1 MARYFF
7 AVRQSGQARPLMPE
21 ISTQSSSMA
30 SPRPARGLWH
40 RLRVLLSLNDPRW
53 GRGDDNNNAEREGNK
68 DEPKR
73 QSKPPQD
80 GPPDLD
86 ELWRDFNR
94 RLNNLFGRKDSGN
107 GSDGPT
113 PLRPGNG
120 RGGSGLGIGVLLA
133 VLVGLWLASGFFI
146 VQEGQ
151 TGVILQFGRFKYLA
165 TPGINWR
172 LPYPVESH
180 EIVNLSGVRTLE
192 IGRTTQIK
200 DTNLKDSSMLTQDE
214 NIVDVRFSVQYN
226 IANPVDYLFYNRTDR
241 GGDEELVTQAAE
253 TSVREIVGRNKMDA
267 VLYEGRDAVGRNLA
281 ESIQRILSAY
291 KTGIRILSVNVQSV
305 QPPEQVQAAF
315 DDVTKAGQDRE
326 RAISEGQAYANDVV
340 PRAKGTAARLG
351 EEAQGYK
358 ARVTA
363 RAEGD
368 AARFASVRRE
378 YAKAPQVTRDRIY
391 LETMQDIY
399 ANSTKVLVDQ
409 SNGSLLYLPLDKL
422 IAQTQGDTSR
432 PAPAP
437 GASAQDSGSAQGV
450 PTPSNPSPAN
460 DADSRSREALRNRD
474 RDSR

>member
-1 MARYFF
+1 
-7 AVRQSGQARPLMPE
+7 MPE
-21 ISTQSSSMA
+21 ISTPSSSPA
-30 SPRPARGLWH
+30 LPTSARGLWH

-53 GRGDDNNNAEREGNK
+53 GRGDDNNAEREDK
-68 DEPKR
+68 DDPKR

-94 RLNNLFGRKDSGN
+94 RLNNLFGRKEGGN
-107 GSDGPT
+107 GNGPT

-120 RGGSGLGIGVLLA
+120 RAGSGLGVGVLLVVLA
-133 VLVGLWLASGFFI
+133 VLWLASGFFI

-151 TGVILQFGRFKYLA
+151 TGVILQFGRFKYQA

-172 LPYPVESH
+172 LPYPIETH

-226 IANPVDYLFYNRTDR
+226 IADPVEYLFYNRTDQR
-241 GGDEELVTQAAE
+241 GDEELVTQAAE

-305 QPPEQVQAAF
+305 QPPEQVQSAF

-358 ARVTA
+358 ARVVA

-368 AARFASVRRE
+368 AARFASVQRE

-399 ANSTKVLVDQ
+399 ANATKVLVDQ
-409 SNGSLLYLPLDKL
+409 SGTGNLLYLPLDKL
-422 IAQTQGDTSR
+422 IAQSQTGDAAR
-432 PAPAP
+432 PQPVP
-437 GASAQDSGSAQGV
+437 GASPQDSGSAQGM
-450 PTPSNPSPAN
+450 PTPSNPSSMS
-460 DADSRSREALRNRD
+460 DADSRSREALRNRE

>member
-1 MARYFF
+1 MAP
-7 AVRQSGQARPLMPE
+7 RP
-21 ISTQSSSMA
+21 T
-30 SPRPARGLWH
+30 PARGLWH

-53 GRGDDNNNAEREGNK
+53 GRGDKDGNSNAERDDQ

-73 QSKPPQD
+73 QSKPPQE

-94 RLNNLFGRKDSGN
+94 RLNNLFGRKEGGN
-107 GSDGPT
+107 GNGNGGPS

-120 RGGSGLGIGVLLA
+120 RGGSGLGVGVLVA
-133 VLVGLWLASGFFI
+133 VLAALWLASGFFI

-172 LPYPVESH
+172 LPYPIESH

-226 IANPVDYLFYNRTDR
+226 IEDPVKYLFFNRTDR

-281 ESIQRILSAY
+281 ESIQRILTAY
-291 KTGIRILSVNVQSV
+291 NTGIRILSVNVQSV

-340 PRAKGTAARLG
+340 PRAKGTAARLM

-368 AARFASVRRE
+368 AARFASVQRE

-399 ANSTKVLVDQ
+399 ANATKVMVDQ

-422 IAQTQGDTSR
+422 IAHTLGDASSR
-432 PAPAP
+432 PASAP
-437 GASAQDSGSAQGV
+437 GASPQDSAAGQGV
-450 PTPSNPSPAN
+450 PAPSNPSSTN

>member
-1 MARYFF
+1 
-7 AVRQSGQARPLMPE
+7 MPE
-21 ISTQSSSMA
+21 ISTQLSSMA
-30 SPRPARGLWH
+30 SQPTAVRGLWH

-53 GRGDDNNNAEREGNK
+53 GRGDKDGDSANAERQDK

-73 QSKPPQD
+73 QSKPPQE

-94 RLNNLFGRKDSGN
+94 RLNNLFGRKEGGN
-107 GSDGPT
+107 GGNGGPS
-113 PLRPGNG
+113 PLRPSSG
-120 RGGSGLGIGVLLA
+120 RGGSGLGVGVLLA

-172 LPYPVESH
+172 LPYPIESH

-226 IANPVDYLFYNRTDR
+226 IADPVEYLFFNRTDR
-241 GGDEELVTQAAE
+241 DGDQELVTQAAE
-253 TSVREIVGRNKMDA
+253 TSVREIVGRNKMDS
-267 VLYEGRDAVGRNLA
+267 VLYEGRDAVSRNLA

-340 PRAKGTAARLG
+340 PRAKGTAARLV

-368 AARFASVRRE
+368 AARFGSVQRE

-399 ANSTKVLVDQ
+399 ANATKVMVDQ

-422 IAQTQGDTSR
+422 IAQTQGDTPR
-432 PAPAP
+432 PASAP
-437 GASAQDSGSAQGV
+437 GASPQDSGAAQGV
-450 PTPSNPSPAN
+450 PTPSNPSSMS

>member
-21 ISTQSSSMA
+21 ISTQSFSMA
-30 SPRPARGLWH
+30 SPHPARGLWH

-53 GRGDDNNNAEREGNK
+53 GRGDDNNAEHEDKG
-68 DEPKR
+68 EPKR

-107 GSDGPT
+107 GNDGPT

-120 RGGSGLGIGVLLA
+120 RAGSGLGVGVLLA

-151 TGVILQFGRFKYLA
+151 TGVILQFGRFKYQA

-172 LPYPVESH
+172 LPYPIESH

-368 AARFASVRRE
+368 AARFASVQRE

-399 ANSTKVLVDQ
+399 ANSTKVMVDQ

-422 IAQTQGDTSR
+422 IAQTQGDTLR
-432 PAPAP
+432 PAAAP
-437 GASAQDSGSAQGV
+437 GTSPQDSGSAQGV